1 MQELKYLNKYLFKY
15 KWKLLLGIIIT
26 IISRIFSLFTP
37 KLVGNSM
44 TLIENS
50 ILNIEQTDDDL
61 EILLAR
67 NILII
72 LSASLI
78 SGFFTFL
85 MRQTIINVSRY
96 IEFDLKN
103 EVYNHYQSLC
113 SLFYKTNR
121 TGDLMSRITEDVSK
135 VRMYV
140 GPAIMYSINTITL
153 FIIVIIFMFSI
164 SPSLTIYSL
173 LPLPILSFT
182 IYTLSKKIHL
192 KSTLV
197 QEKLAKLSTF
207 SQEVFSGIKIIKSF
221 NMQEIVTKKFDN
233 FSKSSKKSSIS
244 LSKVQALFFPLM
256 ILLIG
261 ISNIIVIYVGGNQYI
276 NGKIEIGVIAEFIIY
291 ITMLTWPVAV
301 VGWVTSIIQQAE
313 ASQKRINGFLKTK
326 PSIKNYG
333 KLLNSESS
341 KITFKNVSF
350 KYPETKL
357 YALQGV
363 NFTIDSGK
371 TLGII
376 GKTGSGK
383 SSILELITRSY
394 DVTSGEIYLG
404 NMSLSLYNLKS
415 LSSFISYVPQNSF
428 LFSDTIQEN
437 IKFGNIKAN
446 KVEVIEVAE
455 NSSIHS
461 DISRFK
467 DKYETLL
474 GERGVN
480 LSGGQI
486 QRITIARALLKKSK
500 ILLLDDCLSSV
511 DTKTEKNILSE
522 IKKNKIDETIIIVSH
537 KISSVMHA
545 DLIIVLD
552 KGVIIEKG
560 THEKLLS
567 TDGFYKK
574 LAQKQLENIN
584 SFKI

>member
-1 MQELKYLNKYLFKY
+1 MHELKYLNKYLFKY
-15 KWKLLLGIIIT
+15 KWKLLLGIFIT

-37 KLVGNSM
+37 KVVGNSM
-44 TLIENS
+44 TLIEKS
-50 ILNIEQTDDDL
+50 TLDIEQVDGKL
-61 EILLAR
+61 EVLLLR

-85 MRQTIINVSRY
+85 MRQTIINVSRH

-103 EVYNHYQSLC
+103 DVYNHYQSLC

-153 FIIVIIFMFSI
+153 FVIVISFMFSI

-173 LPLPILSFT
+173 TPLPVLSFT
-182 IYTLSKKIHL
+182 IYRLSKKIHL

-197 QEKLAKLSTF
+197 QEYLAKLSTF
-207 SQEVFSGIKIIKSF
+207 SQETFSGIKIIKSF
-221 NMQEIVTKKFDN
+221 NMQKIVTEKFEN
-233 FSKSSKKSSIS
+233 FSISSKNKSVD

-276 NGKIEIGVIAEFIIY
+276 EGKINIGVIAEFIIY

-313 ASQKRINGFLKTK
+313 ASQKRINSFLKSK
-326 PSIKNYG
+326 SSIDNYG
-333 KLLNSESS
+333 KILNLKSS
-341 KITFKNVSF
+341 DIKFKNVSF
-350 KYPETKL
+350 KYPETNL
-357 YALQGV
+357 YALKNI
-363 NFTIDSGK
+363 NFSIESGK

-383 SSILELITRSY
+383 STILELITRSY
-394 DVTSGEIYLG
+394 DVTSGNIYLD
-404 NMSLSLYNLKS
+404 SELLSSYDIKS
-415 LSSFISYVPQNSF
+415 LKSFISYVPQNSF
-428 LFSDTIQEN
+428 LFSDTIIEN
-437 IKFGNIKAN
+437 IKFGNYSAKDSEVN
-446 KVEVIEVAE
+446 KVAQD
-455 NSSIHS
+455 SSIHS

-500 ILLLDDCLSSV
+500 ILILDDCLSSV
-511 DTKTEKNILSE
+511 DAKTERSIISN
-522 IKKNKIDETIIIVSH
+522 IKKSKKEETVIIVSH
-537 KISSVMHA
+537 KISSVIHA

-552 KGVIIEKG
+552 KGIIIEKG
-560 THEKLLS
+560 THNQLLS
-567 TDGFYKK
+567 IDGFYKK
-574 LAQKQLENIN
+574 LAQKQLENID
-584 SFKI
+584 SIKI

>member
-1 MQELKYLNKYLFKY
+1 MKELKYLNKYLLKY
-15 KWKLLLGIIIT
+15 KWKLLLGIFIT

-50 ILNIEQTDDDL
+50 ILNIEQTSDNL

-72 LSASLI
+72 LSASLV

-85 MRQTIINVSRY
+85 MRQTIINVSRF

-103 EVYNHYQSLC
+103 DVYNHYQSLC
-113 SLFYKTNR
+113 PLFYKTNR

-140 GPAIMYSINTITL
+140 GPAIMYSINTVTL
-153 FIIVIIFMFSI
+153 FIIVIVFMFSI
-164 SPSLTIYSL
+164 SPSLTFYSL

-182 IYTLSKKIHL
+182 IYALSKKIHS
-192 KSTLV
+192 KSTFV
-197 QEKLAKLSTF
+197 QETLAKLSTF
-207 SQEVFSGIKIIKSF
+207 SQEVFSGIKIIKTF
-221 NMQEIVTKKFDN
+221 NMQEIVTENFDDL
-233 FSKSSKKSSIS
+233 SKSSKKSSIS

-276 NGKIEIGVIAEFIIY
+276 DGKIEIGVIAEFIIY

-313 ASQKRINGFLKTK
+313 ASQKRINTFLKTL

-333 KLLNSESS
+333 KSLNLGSS

-350 KYPETKL
+350 KYPKTKL
-357 YALQGV
+357 YVLKGI

-383 SSILELITRSY
+383 SSILELIMRSY
-394 DVTSGEIYLG
+394 DVTSGKIYIG
-404 NMSLSLYNLKS
+404 NTELSSYDLKS
-415 LSSFISYVPQNSF
+415 LSAFISYIPQNPF

-437 IKFGNIKAN
+437 IKFGNFKAN
-446 KVEVIEVAE
+446 KNEVIKVAK
-455 NSSIHS
+455 NSLIHS
-461 DISRFK
+461 DISSFK

-486 QRITIARALLKKSK
+486 QRVTIARALLKESK

-511 DTKTEKNILSE
+511 DAKTEKIILRE
-522 IKKNKIDETIIIVSH
+522 MRKTKIDETVIIVSH
-537 KISSVMHA
+537 KISSIMHA
-545 DLIIVLD
+545 DLIIVID

-560 THEKLLS
+560 THKKLLS
-567 TDGFYKK
+567 NNGFYKK
-574 LAQKQLENIN
+574 LAQKQLENTDLV
-584 SFKI
+584 KM

>member
-1 MQELKYLNKYLFKY
+1 MHELKYLNKYLFKY

-26 IISRIFSLFTP
+26 VISRIFSLFTP
-37 KLVGNSM
+37 KFVGDSM
-44 TLIENS
+44 TIIEKS
-50 ILNIEQTDDDL
+50 ISNIKQVDG
-61 EILLAR
+61 ILGLLLGR
-67 NILII
+67 NIIII
-72 LSASLI
+72 LAASLI

-96 IEFDLKN
+96 IEYDLKN

-113 SLFYKTNR
+113 SSFYKTNR

-153 FIIVIIFMFSI
+153 FVIVISFMFVI

-173 LPLPILSFT
+173 IPLPILSLA

-192 KSTLV
+192 KSTSV
-197 QEKLAKLSTF
+197 QENLANLSTF

-221 NMQEIVTKKFDN
+221 NLQKIVSNTFND
-233 FSKSSKKSSIS
+233 FSALSKNSSID

-276 NGKIEIGVIAEFIIY
+276 DGEIEIGVIAEFIIY

-313 ASQKRINGFLKTK
+313 ASQKRINSFLKTK
-326 PSIKNYG
+326 SSIGNQG
-333 KLLNSESS
+333 EILNI
-341 KITFKNVSF
+341 KKGNIYFKNVSF
-350 KYPETKL
+350 KYPETNF
-357 YALQGV
+357 YALKGV
-363 NFTIDSGK
+363 DFEICSGK
-371 TLGII
+371 TLGIV
-376 GKTGSGK
+376 GKTGAGK
-383 SSILELITRSY
+383 TTILELITRSY
-394 DVTSGEIYLG
+394 DVTSGEISMDG
-404 NMSLSLYNLKS
+404 NLLREYD
-415 LSSFISYVPQNSF
+415 LSSLRSQISYVPQNPF
-428 LFSDTIQEN
+428 LFSDTIIEN
-437 IKFGNIKAN
+437 IKFGNYAAN
-446 KVEVIEVAE
+446 KDEVIKVSKT
-455 NSSIHS
+455 SSIHS
-461 DISRFK
+461 DISSFN

-486 QRITIARALLKKSK
+486 QRLTIARALLKKSK
-500 ILLLDDCLSSV
+500 LLILDDCLSSV
-511 DTKTEKNILSE
+511 DAKTERDILSK
-522 IKKNKIDETIIIVSH
+522 IKRTKKNETVIIVSH

-552 KGVIIEKG
+552 NGVVIEKG
-560 THEKLLS
+560 NHNKLMLNG
-567 TDGFYKK
+567 GFYKR
-574 LAQKQLENIN
+574 LAEKQLENADSIK
-584 SFKI
+584 F

>member
-15 KWKLLLGIIIT
+15 KWKLLLGIFIT

-44 TLIENS
+44 TLIEKS
-50 ILNIEQTDDDL
+50 TLDIDQIGGKL
-61 EILLAR
+61 EVLLLR

-103 EVYNHYQSLC
+103 EIYNHYQSLC

-153 FIIVIIFMFSI
+153 FVIVISFMFSI

-173 LPLPILSFT
+173 IPLPILSFT

-197 QEKLAKLSTF
+197 QEYLAKLSTF
-207 SQEVFSGIKIIKSF
+207 SQEVFSGIKIIKSY
-221 NMQEIVTKKFDN
+221 NMQKVVSSKFDN
-233 FSKSSKKSSIS
+233 YSNSSKNRSID

-276 NGKIEIGVIAEFIIY
+276 NGKINIGVIAEFIIY

-313 ASQKRINGFLKTK
+313 ASQKRINSFLKSK
-326 PSIKNYG
+326 PSVSNYG
-333 KLLNSESS
+333 KIVN
-341 KITFKNVSF
+341 FKNGDIKFENVSF
-350 KYPETKL
+350 KYPETNL
-357 YALQGV
+357 YALKNI
-363 NFTIDSGK
+363 NFSIDSGS

-383 SSILELITRSY
+383 STILELITRSY
-394 DVTSGEIYLG
+394 DVTSGEIYLDDKT
-404 NMSLSLYNLKS
+404 LSSYNLQS
-415 LSSFISYVPQNSF
+415 LKSFISYVPQNPF
-428 LFSDTIQEN
+428 LFSETIIEN
-437 IKFGNIKAN
+437 IKFGNYNARN
-446 KVEVIEVAE
+446 DEVVKVAKD
-455 NSSIHS
+455 SSIHS

-467 DKYETLL
+467 DRYETLL

-486 QRITIARALLKKSK
+486 QRITIARALLKRSK
-500 ILLLDDCLSSV
+500 ILILDDCLSSV
-511 DTKTEKNILSE
+511 DAKTESNILLN
-522 IKKNKIDETIIIVSH
+522 IKKTKKEETVIIVSN
-537 KISSVMHA
+537 KISSIMHA

-552 KGVIIEKG
+552 KGIIIEKG
-560 THEKLLS
+560 THKQLLS
-567 TDGFYKK
+567 IKGYYEK
-574 LAQKQLENIN
+574 LAQKQVENID
-584 SFKI
+584 FIKI

>member
-1 MQELKYLNKYLFKY
+1 MKELKYLNKYLLKY
-15 KWKLLLGIIIT
+15 KWKLLLGIFIT

-37 KLVGNSM
+37 KLIGNSM

-50 ILNIEQTDDDL
+50 ILNIKQTNDNL

-72 LSASLI
+72 LLASMV

-85 MRQTIINVSRY
+85 MRQTIINVSRF

-103 EVYNHYQSLC
+103 DIYNHYQSLC
-113 SLFYKTNR
+113 PLFYKTNR

-140 GPAIMYSINTITL
+140 GPAIMYSINTVTL
-153 FIIVIIFMFSI
+153 FMIVIVFMFSI
-164 SPSLTIYSL
+164 SPSLTFYSL
-173 LPLPILSFT
+173 LPLPVLSFT
-182 IYTLSKKIHL
+182 IYALSKRIHL
-192 KSTLV
+192 KSTFV

-207 SQEVFSGIKIIKSF
+207 SQEVFSGIKIIKTF
-221 NMQEIVTKKFDN
+221 NMQEIVIENFDDL
-233 FSKSSKKSSIS
+233 SISSKKSSIS

-276 NGKIEIGVIAEFIIY
+276 DGKIEIGVIAEFIIY

-313 ASQKRINGFLKTK
+313 ASQKRINAFLKTE

-333 KLLNSESS
+333 KSSNSESS
-341 KITFKNVSF
+341 EITFKNVSF
-350 KYPETKL
+350 KYPKTKS
-357 YALQGV
+357 YALEGIS
-363 NFTIDSGK
+363 FTIGSGK

-394 DVTSGEIYLG
+394 DVTSGKIYLG
-404 NMSLSLYNLKS
+404 NTELSSYDLKS
-415 LSSFISYVPQNSF
+415 LSSFISYVPQNPF

-437 IKFGNIKAN
+437 IKFGNFKAN
-446 KVEVIEVAE
+446 KKQVIKVAK

-461 DISRFK
+461 DISSFK

-486 QRITIARALLKKSK
+486 QRVTIARALLKKSK

-511 DTKTEKNILSE
+511 DAKTERIILRE
-522 IKKNKIDETIIIVSH
+522 IRKTKIDETVIIVSN
-537 KISSVMHA
+537 KISSIMHA
-545 DLIIVLD
+545 DLIIVID
-552 KGVIIEKG
+552 NGVIVEKG
-560 THEKLLS
+560 THKKLLS
-567 TDGFYKK
+567 NNGFYKK
-574 LAQKQLENIN
+574 LVQKQLENVN
-584 SFKI
+584 PVKM

>member
-15 KWKLLLGIIIT
+15 KWKLLLGIFIT

-44 TLIENS
+44 TLIEKSNLD
-50 ILNIEQTDDDL
+50 IDQIGGKL
-61 EILLAR
+61 EVLLLR

-78 SGFFTFL
+78 SGFFTFW

-153 FIIVIIFMFSI
+153 FVIVISFMFSI

-173 LPLPILSFT
+173 IPLPILSFT

-197 QEKLAKLSTF
+197 QEYLAKLSTF
-207 SQEVFSGIKIIKSF
+207 SQEVFSGIKIIKSY
-221 NMQEIVTKKFDN
+221 NMQKVVSTKFDN
-233 FSKSSKKSSIS
+233 FSNSSKERSID

-276 NGKIEIGVIAEFIIY
+276 EGKIDIGVIAEFIIY

-313 ASQKRINGFLKTK
+313 ASQKRINSFLKSK
-326 PSIKNYG
+326 PSVYNYG
-333 KLLNSESS
+333 KILNF
-341 KITFKNVSF
+341 KNGDINFKNVSF
-350 KYPETKL
+350 KYPETNL
-357 YALQGV
+357 YALKNI
-363 NFTIDSGK
+363 NFSISSGN

-383 SSILELITRSY
+383 STILELITRSY
-394 DVTSGEIYLG
+394 DITSGEIFLDDKILSSYDLQ
-404 NMSLSLYNLKS
+404 SLK
-415 LSSFISYVPQNSF
+415 SFISYVPQNPF
-428 LFSDTIQEN
+428 LFSDTIIEN
-437 IKFGNIKAN
+437 IKFGNHTSSDDEVV
-446 KVEVIEVAE
+446 KVAKD
-455 NSSIHS
+455 SSIHS

-486 QRITIARALLKKSK
+486 QRITIARALLKRSK

-511 DTKTEKNILSE
+511 DAKTESSILSN
-522 IKKNKIDETIIIVSH
+522 IKKAKKEETVIIVSN

-552 KGVIIEKG
+552 KGIIIEKG
-560 THEKLLS
+560 THKQLLS
-567 TDGFYKK
+567 IKGFYEK
-574 LAQKQLENIN
+574 LAQKQVENID
-584 SFKI
+584 FIKI

>member
-1 MQELKYLNKYLFKY
+1 MKELKYLNKYLLKY
-15 KWKLLLGIIIT
+15 KWKLLLGIFIT

-37 KLVGNSM
+37 KLIGNSM

-50 ILNIEQTDDDL
+50 ILDIKQTNDNL

-72 LSASLI
+72 LFASML

-103 EVYNHYQSLC
+103 DIYNHYQSLC
-113 SLFYKTNR
+113 PIFYKTNR

-140 GPAIMYSINTITL
+140 GPAIMYSINTVTL
-153 FIIVIIFMFSI
+153 FMIVIVFMFSI

-173 LPLPILSFT
+173 LPLPVLSFT
-182 IYTLSKKIHL
+182 IYTLSKRIHL
-192 KSTLV
+192 KSTFV

-207 SQEVFSGIKIIKSF
+207 SQEVFSGIKIIKTF
-221 NMQEIVTKKFDN
+221 NMQEIVIENFDSL
-233 FSKSSKKSSIS
+233 SKSSKRSSIS

-276 NGKIEIGVIAEFIIY
+276 DGKIEIGVIAEFIIY

-313 ASQKRINGFLKTK
+313 ASQKRINAFLKTE

-333 KLLNSESS
+333 KSSNSESS

-350 KYPETKL
+350 KYPKTKS
-357 YALQGV
+357 YALEGI
-363 NFTIDSGK
+363 NFTIGSGK

-394 DVTSGEIYLG
+394 DVTSGKIYLG
-404 NMSLSLYNLKS
+404 NTELSSYDLKS
-415 LSSFISYVPQNSF
+415 LSSFISYVPQNPF

-437 IKFGNIKAN
+437 IKFGNFKAN
-446 KVEVIEVAE
+446 KNEVIKVAK

-461 DISRFK
+461 DISSFK

-486 QRITIARALLKKSK
+486 QRVTIARALLKKSK

-511 DTKTEKNILSE
+511 DAKTERIILKE
-522 IKKNKIDETIIIVSH
+522 IRKTKIDETVIIVSH
-537 KISSVMHA
+537 KISSIMHA
-545 DLIIVLD
+545 DLIIVID
-552 KGVIIEKG
+552 NGVIVEKG
-560 THEKLLS
+560 THKKLLS
-567 TDGFYKK
+567 NNGFYKK
-574 LAQKQLENIN
+574 LAQKQLENVN
-584 SFKI
+584 PVKM

>member
-15 KWKLLLGIIIT
+15 KWKLLLGIFIT

-44 TLIENS
+44 TLIEKSNLD
-50 ILNIEQTDDDL
+50 IDQIGGKL
-61 EILLAR
+61 EVLLLR

-78 SGFFTFL
+78 SGFFTFW

-103 EVYNHYQSLC
+103 EIYNHYQSLC

-153 FIIVIIFMFSI
+153 FVIVISFMFSI
-164 SPSLTIYSL
+164 SPTLTIYSL
-173 LPLPILSFT
+173 IPLPILSFT

-197 QEKLAKLSTF
+197 QEYLAKLSTF
-207 SQEVFSGIKIIKSF
+207 SQEVFSGIKIIKSY
-221 NMQEIVTKKFDN
+221 NMQKVVSTKFDN
-233 FSKSSKKSSIS
+233 FSNSSKERSID

-276 NGKIEIGVIAEFIIY
+276 EGKIDIGVIAEFIIY

-313 ASQKRINGFLKTK
+313 ASQKRINSFLKSK
-326 PSIKNYG
+326 PSVCNYG
-333 KLLNSESS
+333 KILNFENGD
-341 KITFKNVSF
+341 INFKNVSF
-350 KYPETKL
+350 KYPETNL
-357 YALQGV
+357 YALKNI
-363 NFTIDSGK
+363 NFSISSGN

-383 SSILELITRSY
+383 STILELITRSY
-394 DVTSGEIYLG
+394 DVTSGEIYLDDKILSSYDLQ
-404 NMSLSLYNLKS
+404 SLK
-415 LSSFISYVPQNSF
+415 SFISYVPQNPF
-428 LFSDTIQEN
+428 LFSDTIIEN
-437 IKFGNIKAN
+437 IKFGNYTSSDDEVV
-446 KVEVIEVAE
+446 KVAKD
-455 NSSIHS
+455 SSIHS

-467 DKYETLL
+467 DQYETLL

-486 QRITIARALLKKSK
+486 QRITIARALLKRSK

-511 DTKTEKNILSE
+511 DAKTESSILSN
-522 IKKNKIDETIIIVSH
+522 IKKVKKEETVIIVSN

-552 KGVIIEKG
+552 KGIIIEKG
-560 THEKLLS
+560 THKQLLS
-567 TDGFYKK
+567 IKGFYEK
-574 LAQKQLENIN
+574 LAQKQVENID
-584 SFKI
+584 FIKI

>member
-1 MQELKYLNKYLFKY
+1 MKELKYLNKYLLKY
-15 KWKLLLGIIIT
+15 KWKLLLGIFIT

-37 KLVGNSM
+37 KLIGNSM

-50 ILNIEQTDDDL
+50 ILDIKQTNDDL

-72 LSASLI
+72 LFASML

-103 EVYNHYQSLC
+103 DIYNHYQSLC
-113 SLFYKTNR
+113 PIFYKKNR

-140 GPAIMYSINTITL
+140 GPAIMYSINTVTL
-153 FIIVIIFMFSI
+153 FMIVIVFMFSI
-164 SPSLTIYSL
+164 SPSLTFYSL
-173 LPLPILSFT
+173 LPLPVLSFT
-182 IYTLSKKIHL
+182 IYALSKKIHL
-192 KSTLV
+192 KSTFV

-207 SQEVFSGIKIIKSF
+207 SQEVFSGIKIIKTY
-221 NMQEIVTKKFDN
+221 NMQEIVIENFD
-233 FSKSSKKSSIS
+233 SLSISSKRSSIS

-276 NGKIEIGVIAEFIIY
+276 DGKIEIGVIAEFIIY

-313 ASQKRINGFLKTK
+313 ASQKRINAFLKTE

-333 KLLNSESS
+333 KSSNSESS
-341 KITFKNVSF
+341 EITFKNVSF
-350 KYPETKL
+350 KYPKTKS
-357 YALQGV
+357 YALEGIS
-363 NFTIDSGK
+363 FTIGSGK

-394 DVTSGEIYLG
+394 DVTSGKIYLG
-404 NMSLSLYNLKS
+404 NTELSSYDLKS
-415 LSSFISYVPQNSF
+415 LSSFISYVPQNPF

-437 IKFGNIKAN
+437 IKFGNFKAN
-446 KVEVIEVAE
+446 KKQVIKVAK

-461 DISRFK
+461 DISSFK

-486 QRITIARALLKKSK
+486 QRVTIARALLKKSK

-511 DTKTEKNILSE
+511 DAKTERIILKE
-522 IKKNKIDETIIIVSH
+522 IRKTKIDETVIIVSN
-537 KISSVMHA
+537 KISSIMHA
-545 DLIIVLD
+545 DLIIVID
-552 KGVIIEKG
+552 NGVIVEKG
-560 THEKLLS
+560 THKKLLS
-567 TDGFYKK
+567 NNGFYKK
-574 LAQKQLENIN
+574 LVQKQLENVN
-584 SFKI
+584 PVKM

>member
-15 KWKLLLGIIIT
+15 KWKLLLGIFIT

-221 NMQEIVTKKFDN
+221 NMQEIVTENFDN
-233 FSKSSKKSSIS
+233 FSKSSKRSSIS

-350 KYPETKL
+350 KYPETNL
-357 YALQGV
+357 YALEGI

-522 IKKNKIDETIIIVSH
+522 IKKNKIDETVIIVSH

-584 SFKI
+584 SLKI

>member
-1 MQELKYLNKYLFKY
+1 MKELKYLNKYLLKY
-15 KWKLLLGIIIT
+15 KWKLLLGIFIT

-37 KLVGNSM
+37 KLIGNSM

-50 ILNIEQTDDDL
+50 ILDIKQTNDDL

-72 LSASLI
+72 LFASML

-103 EVYNHYQSLC
+103 DIYNHYQSLC
-113 SLFYKTNR
+113 PIFYKKNR

-140 GPAIMYSINTITL
+140 GPAIMYSINTVTL
-153 FIIVIIFMFSI
+153 FMIVIVFMFSI
-164 SPSLTIYSL
+164 SPSLTFYSL
-173 LPLPILSFT
+173 LPLPVLSFT
-182 IYTLSKKIHL
+182 IYALSKRIHL
-192 KSTLV
+192 KSTFV

-207 SQEVFSGIKIIKSF
+207 SQEVFSGIKIIKTF
-221 NMQEIVTKKFDN
+221 NMQEIVTKNFDN
-233 FSKSSKKSSIS
+233 LSKSSKRSSIS

-276 NGKIEIGVIAEFIIY
+276 DGKIEIGVIAEFIIY

-313 ASQKRINGFLKTK
+313 ASQKRINAFLKTE
-326 PSIKNYG
+326 PSVKNYG
-333 KLLNSESS
+333 KSSNSESS

-350 KYPETKL
+350 KYPKTKS
-357 YALQGV
+357 YALEGIS
-363 NFTIDSGK
+363 FTIGSGK

-394 DVTSGEIYLG
+394 DVTSGKIYLG
-404 NMSLSLYNLKS
+404 NTELSSYDLKS
-415 LSSFISYVPQNSF
+415 LSSFISYVPQNPF

-437 IKFGNIKAN
+437 IKFGNFKAN
-446 KVEVIEVAE
+446 KKQVIKVAK

-461 DISRFK
+461 DISSFK

-486 QRITIARALLKKSK
+486 QRVTIARALLKKSK

-511 DTKTEKNILSE
+511 DAKTERIILKE
-522 IKKNKIDETIIIVSH
+522 IRKTKIDETVIIVSN
-537 KISSVMHA
+537 KISSIMHA
-545 DLIIVLD
+545 DLIIVID
-552 KGVIIEKG
+552 KGVIAEKG
-560 THEKLLS
+560 THKKLLS
-567 TDGFYKK
+567 NNGLYKK
-574 LAQKQLENIN
+574 LVQKQLENVN
-584 SFKI
+584 PVKM